1 MQDLREIFGNDWIK
15 FRGRAI
21 RPLSL
26 AWWIYRG
33 LQFAFY
39 VGILSMGYLT
49 IYAISFFA

>member
-21 RPLSL
+21 RPLSF
-26 AWWIYRG
+26 AWWVYRG

-39 VGILSMGYLT
+39 TSILFMGYLT
-49 IYAISFFA
+49 ICAIGFFA